1 MKFERRNTIEG
12 KEVYERM
19 SFRTT
24 DSEIR
29 NPDGS
34 IVFSAK
40 NIEIPEGWSQVAAD
54 VLAQKY
60 FRKAG
65 VPKILR
71 KVDEEGIPVFLQR
84 SVEDEKA
91 LDELDP
97 DQRYSSETTAI
108 QVFDRLA
115 GAWAYWVG
123 REITL
128 TVKKMQKFITM
139 K

>member
-19 SFRTT
+19 SFKTT

-65 VPKILR
+65 VPKILK

-91 LDELDP
+91 LEELDP
-97 DQRYSSETTAI
+97 DQRYSS
-108 QVFDRLA
+108 
-115 GAWAYWVG
+115 
-123 REITL
+123 
-128 TVKKMQKFITM
+128 
-139 K
+139 

>member
-1 MKFERRNTIEG
+1 MKFERRNTVEEAG
-12 KEVYERM
+12 VYESM
-19 SFRTT
+19 VFKKT

-65 VPKILR
+65 VPSL
-71 KVDEEGIPVFLQR
+71 EEG
-84 SVEDEKA
+84 S
-91 LDELDP
+91 
-97 DQRYSSETTAI
+97 
-108 QVFDRLA
+108 
-115 GAWAYWVG
+115 
-123 REITL
+123 
-128 TVKKMQKFITM
+128 
-139 K
+139 

>member
-1 MKFERRNTIEG
+1 MKFERRNTVED

-19 SFRTT
+19 SFKTT

-65 VPKILR
+65 VPKILK
-71 KVDEEGIPVFLQR
+71 KVHEEGVPPFLQR
-84 SVEDEKA
+84 SVEDKEA
-91 LDELDP
+91 LKKIDP

-115 GAWAYWVG
+115 GAWAYWG
-123 REITL
+123 WKLSLIH
-128 TVKKMQKFITM
+128 I
-139 K
+139 